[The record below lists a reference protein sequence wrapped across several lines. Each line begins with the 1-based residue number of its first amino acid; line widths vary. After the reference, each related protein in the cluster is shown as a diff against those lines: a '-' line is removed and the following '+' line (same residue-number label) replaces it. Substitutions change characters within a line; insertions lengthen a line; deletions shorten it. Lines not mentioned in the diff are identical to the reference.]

1 MRFSYSEENKNM
13 SFLPLQLNPSPY
25 KSPSHIRSPPLLEAP
40 SKIVDVKDVLEA
52 PLISKT
58 SLNF

>member
-1 MRFSYSEENKNM
+1 MKHSTQYK
-13 SFLPLQLNPSPY
+13 PLL
-25 KSPSHIRSPPLLEAP
+25 IIEAPPILEAP

-52 PLISKT
+52 PLILKT